1 MDELGIGGAELT
13 VREDDVWVTLRLL
26 KQRSVPFP
34 KVWWRRGHDIV

>member
-13 VREDDVWVTLRLL
+13 VREDDVWVTLGLL